1 MNTAFHDPTSIRP
14 AESSLPNFSVH
25 TVFVAIR
32 CWWHI
37 ALPLGLLLGSAAA
50 VVVYYNAKQSYTAQA
65 WVMIKD
71 VSPFILQQVSPQN
84 SQKFVL
90 NQIELMKSPLVL
102 GPVIG
107 DLAVA
112 SAPELANHPD
122 PVQYLRDNLR
132 IRSLG
137 GSEYYVI
144 EFTSTSPEKAS
155 LIVNRVAQE
164 YRGLQDQH
172 EKQLNY
178 LTITNLQKQQ
188 LLHHQDVKR
197 MRANLQELSRKIL
210 NQDAFAPR
218 VERAPVRNPLADLE
232 SQSMAADVEQ
242 AFNKATIESEE
253 ELFRRESFEPPP
265 SLVEAQVESLDQV
278 RQVRAKIAADK
289 VKLAQHQEKSANL
302 QSNTLYHQLVKQVNE
317 SEAALQK
324 TLVELTAATKA
335 ALEQSARAKRQDDIA
350 ALHVKQTK
358 LESVAAFLDKRLK
371 ERQGDLRVTQ
381 GEANSNTLE
390 LDIARA
396 EYDRA
401 VNYFDAISNRILA
414 LQTEL
419 GAPARVEM
427 TLTAKTPTRPDE
439 AVPFKKMG
447 MAGVGALCIPFALAV
462 GIELLFR
469 RVSSRQQLELTG
481 QIAVVAEV
489 TSLPAR
495 ARGRFAPGLAVQRDR
510 LLFEES
516 VDGLRTY
523 LTLVESMRGRKV
535 LAVTSAISREGKTSL
550 ASQLAVSV
558 ASATRKP
565 TLLIDGDM
573 RSPDIH
579 RIFDV
584 ERGPGLSEVL
594 QGQCQAEEAIEIG
607 FSEHL
612 HLLTAGELNI
622 SPHRVLG
629 NGSFADLI
637 KRLGDNYDH
646 IILDTP
652 PILAASEALLMASVA
667 DSAILCVRRDFS
679 RIDQVADAF
688 ARLRSAGV
696 KTAGAVLNGIP
707 ARHYAYRYGTYYNT
721 HANSRSGRPG
731 STSGLGEP
739 RDAES

>member
-14 AESSLPNFSVH
+14 AESGLPKFSVH

-90 NQIELMKSPLVL
+90 NQIELMRSPLVL
-102 GPVIG
+102 EPVVG
-107 DLAVA
+107 DSAVA

-122 PVQYLRDNLR
+122 PAQYLRDNLR
-132 IRSLG
+132 IRSQG

-144 EFTSTSPEKAS
+144 EFTSTSPEKAR
-155 LIVNRVAQE
+155 LIVNRVAEE
-164 YRGLQDQH
+164 YRGLQDRH

-178 LTITNLQKQQ
+178 LTINNLLKQQ
-188 LLHHQDVKR
+188 QAHHEDVTRKR
-197 MRANLQELSRKIL
+197 AKLQELSRKIL
-210 NQDAFAPR
+210 KQDAFAPR
-218 VERAPVRNPLADLE
+218 VERAPVLNPLADLE

-253 ELFRRESFEPPP
+253 ELFRQESFEPPP

-302 QSNTLYHQLVKQVNE
+302 QSNTLYHQLVKQVQVD
-317 SEAALQK
+317 EAALQK
-324 TLVELTAATKA
+324 TLVELAAATKA
-335 ALEQSARAKRQDDIA
+335 ALEQSARVKRQDDIA
-350 ALHVKQTK
+350 ALYSKK
-358 LESVAAFLDKRLK
+358 KRLESVATFLRDRLN
-371 ERQGDLRVTQ
+371 ERQKEQRGTQ
-381 GEANSNTLE
+381 QEANVNTLE

-401 VNYFDAISNRILA
+401 VNYFDAISNRITA
-414 LQTEL
+414 LHTEQ
-419 GAPARVEM
+419 GAPARVESIF
-427 TLTAKTPTRPDE
+427 TAKTPTRPDE

-447 MAGVGALCIPFALAV
+447 MAGFGALCIPFALAV
-462 GIELLFR
+462 GIEFLFR

-495 ARGRFAPGLAVQRDR
+495 VRGRHTPGLAVQRDR

-558 ASATRKP
+558 ASATRRP

-594 QGQCQAEEAIEIG
+594 QGQCRAEEAIETG

-612 HLLTAGELNI
+612 HLLTAGDLNI
-622 SPHRVLG
+622 SPHRILG
-629 NGSFADLI
+629 NGSFVDLI
-637 KRLGDNYDH
+637 KKLGDIYDH

-679 RIDQVADAF
+679 RIDQVSDAF
-688 ARLRSAGV
+688 GRLRSAGV
-696 KTAGAVLNGIP
+696 KTVGAVLNGIP
-707 ARHYAYRYGTYYNT
+707 VRHYAYRYGAYYNT
-721 HANSRSGRPG
+721 HANSTSGRRG
-731 STSGLGEP
+731 DAGQDEP